1 MQTQD
6 EKISLIN
13 GRIHTLTSTASS
25 ITFEH
30 GRITSIDDEPGTLN
44 GRVID
49 LQGRTVLPAFCDT
62 GLNLLG
68 WAEAQERLSL
78 TGTRSLQDLTSA
90 LAEYSR
96 ANPSPLRGWYVAQ
109 GLPEGLKLTHDDIDD
124 VIPAIPCAV
133 IDPHN
138 ARAVLNSAAMHE
150 FNMPQDSVELDEFN
164 THLPPLSEED
174 IIGLVKTC
182 AQKINALGITEVWA
196 DFRSDSQR
204 LWDIF
209 SSDAYDS
216 LTFRLRC
223 NFGYSS
229 VNDLNEFLAS
239 GLRTGDGLPFCR
251 LGGIIVDDSAKQDEQ
266 KNMINSAHLSGC
278 QLITGSSKEC
288 LTALERVSQR
298 FTKNSRHLIRSS
310 VLNNTLLER
319 MRLLDVGGVTSPAQ
333 DEGMIHQAFRNGLVV
348 SAASGNSLTS
358 PMKNL
363 SSMVINGLSVSE
375 AVCVYSWS
383 AAWNGRTESRRG
395 DLVLGNDAD
404 IVVLEKDPFLV
415 SPDEIAG
422 IDVTMTFSAGVCVYD
437 SGTI

>member
-13 GRIHTLTSTASS
+13 GRIHTLTSTASN

-68 WAEAQERLSL
+68 WAEGQERLSL

-90 LAEYSR
+90 LAQYSR
-96 ANPSPLRGWYVAQ
+96 ANPNPLRGWYVAQ

-138 ARAVLNSAAMHE
+138 ARVVLNSSAMHE

-174 IIGLVKTC
+174 IITLVKTC

-251 LGGIIVDDSAKQDEQ
+251 LGGILVDDSAKQDEQ

-288 LTALERVSQR
+288 LTSLERVSQR
-298 FTKNSRHLIRSS
+298 FTKNSRHLIRSN
-310 VLNNTLLER
+310 VLSNTLLER

-358 PMKNL
+358 PMKNI

-383 AAWNGRTESRRG
+383 AAWNGRCESRRG
-395 DLVLGNDAD
+395 DLTLGNDAD

-415 SPDEIAG
+415 SPGEIAG

>member
-13 GRIHTLTSTASS
+13 GRIHTLTSTASN

-30 GRITSIDDEPGTLN
+30 GRIISIGDEPGTLN

-49 LQGRTVLPAFCDT
+49 LQGRTVVPAFCDT

-68 WAEAQERLSL
+68 WAEGQERLSL
-78 TGTRSLQDLTSA
+78 SGTRSLQDLTSA

-96 ANPSPLRGWYVAQ
+96 ANPSPLRGWYVAH
-109 GLPEGLKLTHDDIDD
+109 GLPDGLKLTHYEIDQ
-124 VIPAIPCAV
+124 VIPALPCAV
-133 IDPHN
+133 LDSH
-138 ARAVLNSAAMHE
+138 AAMHE

-223 NFGYSS
+223 NFGYSTI
-229 VNDLNEFLAS
+229 NDLNEFLSS

-251 LGGIIVDDSAKQDEQ
+251 LGGILVDDSAKQNEQ
-266 KNMINSAHLSGC
+266 MNMINSAHLSGC
-278 QLITGSSKEC
+278 QLITGSSKDC
-288 LTALERVSQR
+288 LNALERVSQR
-298 FTKNSRHLIRSS
+298 FTKNSRHLIRSN

-319 MRLLDVGGVTSPAQ
+319 MRLLDFGGITSPAQ
-333 DEGMIHQAFRNGLVV
+333 DEGMIHQAFRSGLVV
-348 SAASGNSLTS
+348 SVASGNTLTS

-395 DLVLGNDAD
+395 DLALGNDAD